1 MKYQLEANASQ
12 PKSASRATEN
22 YATFFFGW
30 TQFPISM
37 ARFYV
42 SLVSTILKVPKGGG
56 KCQHC

>member
-30 TQFPISM
+30 THFPISM
-37 ARFYV
+37 ARFYA
-42 SLVSTILKVPKGGG
+42 SLVLTILKVPKGW
-56 KCQHC
+56 